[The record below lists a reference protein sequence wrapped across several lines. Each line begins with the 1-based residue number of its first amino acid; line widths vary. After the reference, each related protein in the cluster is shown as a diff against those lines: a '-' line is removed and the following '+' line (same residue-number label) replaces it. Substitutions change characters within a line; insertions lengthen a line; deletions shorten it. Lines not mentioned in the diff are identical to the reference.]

1 MFNALGEDRSKGL
14 LMFHSL
20 TGCDT
25 TTGIL
30 GITKHTA
37 FQKWLDIVV
46 KDSYILAP
54 MNTMTCHD
62 LTAINFDYNQQKE
75 VIERFI
81 SRIHRAL
88 CRLQH
93 HGRYKA
99 AIASSQRCSIT
110 KASYDITHL

>member
-1 MFNALGEDRSKGL
+1 
-14 LMFHSL
+14 MFHSL

-81 SRIHRAL
+81 SRIHRAD
-88 CRLQH
+88 CNTMDDTRLQLLLH
-93 HGRYKA
+93 KGVALQKLPMTSHTFENKLCT
-99 AIASSQRCSIT
+99 S
-110 KASYDITHL
+110 HLYGHSH